1 MTLEERVAALEDA
14 VRKLGALVVADI
26 EGLRATDAEVA
37 RQGQRQA
44 HDAAGRRGAANGAR

>member
-1 MTLEERVAALEDA
+1 MTLEERVAVLEDA

-37 RQGQRQA
+37 RQGQKQA
-44 HDAAGRRGAANGAR
+44 HDSSRRATANGAR